1 MYDFGRYIHLLCLP
15 DTPDSPTLCVLYSKM
30 CVSQIH
36 AFPPVWII
44 MWTVVVRV
52 PFVRVPQ
59 HWGCSPQGLDRWQ
72 VRHKVMP
79 VLHFMPLNITAVVS
93 SPAIDFFA
101 NHVYRG
107 GKMMVVRFQRFV
119 PSCLALVFDFVPEV
133 RVRMRM
139 FESIESMCQSMLRMG
154 TILVFSNAQF

>member
-1 MYDFGRYIHLLCLP
+1 MYDFGIYTYCVSLIH
-15 DTPDSPTLCVLYSKM
+15 PTLRLCVLCSKM

-72 VRHKVMP
+72 ISHKVMP

-93 SPAIDFFA
+93 SPTIDLFG

-133 RVRMRM
+133 WVRMRM